1 MLRKIGTIVCLSVI
15 VQLQSFGQSDITSK
29 QLSLA
34 EHALLDFITSDS
46 INDLSLDLFNENLRF
61 GVPTKL
67 TNGTSLLKKKD
78 TIYLQLM
85 GSGRLYQIQKQGK
98 GIYNLIRLDSTFY
111 AGSNFGCI
119 NLLYKDTLFQFGGTG
134 FWNIKNHFTFY
145 SKKTHEW
152 EFFTT
157 KQPLPVYQSPEKG
170 IIHYTDQEKGKLY
183 LSNSINRLEFPASL
197 NTSLTDTCSVF
208 DFKEKTWKNLGR
220 INPRLKEIAEKS
232 TDLKT
237 IFGPYIVF
245 HSDLE
250 MYWLNFSTNQFG
262 KLVKDKQAE
271 FREKWLKIYK
281 GKPEY
286 MFQFVMGN
294 QFYLIRIENNGEL
307 QYESIELDNKDF
319 NDSDAQPI
327 YSNNFINTLLRN
339 IEPGRPIIGN
349 VFIVLL
355 VLLLYS
361 FYNKHIQK
369 KKTPM
374 EVQSI
379 LYKNFYSALTAVE
392 KELIQA
398 IYELQIKQEQISI
411 KTINKIMGVQQ
422 KDTITQNKSRSDYF
436 LRINQK
442 FKLATRA
449 SELLIVKQRE
459 ETDKR
464 IYNYN
469 INPVFIDSMK
479 TLILNNQ

>member
-1 MLRKIGTIVCLSVI
+1 MFQKFVYILFLSSFVH
-15 VQLQSFGQSDITSK
+15 LYSFGQSDVSINPISMP
-29 QLSLA
+29 
-34 EHALLDFITSDS
+34 ERALLDFITSDS
-46 INDLSLDLFNENLRF
+46 INDLSLDLFDENLRF
-61 GVPTKL
+61 GVPSKL
-67 TNGTSLLKKKD
+67 TNGTSLLKKKH

-85 GSGRLYQIQKQGK
+85 GSGRLYQVQKQKK
-98 GIYNLIRLDSTFY
+98 GMYELIRLDSTFY

-119 NLLYKDTLFQFGGTG
+119 NLFYKDTLFQLGGTG

-152 EFFTT
+152 EFYTT
-157 KQPLPVYQSPEKG
+157 KQSLPVYQSPEKG
-170 IIHYTDQEKGKLY
+170 IIYYTDQEKGKLY

-208 DFKEKTWKNLGR
+208 DFKEKTWMNLGK

-237 IFGPYIVF
+237 IFGSFIIF

-262 KLVKDKQAE
+262 VLTKDKQAE

-281 GKPEY
+281 DRPEY
-286 MFQFVMGN
+286 MYQFVMGN
-294 QFYLIRIENNGEL
+294 HFYLIRIEDNGVL
-307 QYESIELDNKDF
+307 NYETIDLIKDDF
-319 NDSDAQPI
+319 VDPNAQPI
-327 YSNNFINTLLRN
+327 YSNSLFVSFLQK
-339 IEPGRPIIGN
+339 IEPERPFIGN
-349 VFIVLL
+349 IIIILL
-355 VLLLYS
+355 VILLYS
-361 FYNKHIQK
+361 FYNKKIK
-369 KKTPM
+369 KKKIPI

-379 LYKNFYSALTAVE
+379 LYKNFYSALTVIE
-392 KELIQA
+392 KDLIIS
-398 IYELQIKQEQISI
+398 IYQLQINNEQISI
-411 KTINKIMGVQQ
+411 KAINKIIGVQQ

-449 SELLIVKQRE
+449 NELLIVKQRE
-459 ETDKR
+459 ATDKR

-469 INPVFIDSMK
+469 INPVFIDQIK
-479 TLILNNQ
+479 ELFLNNQ

>member
-1 MLRKIGTIVCLSVI
+1 MFKKLIYTLLLSSFVH
-15 VQLQSFGQSDITSK
+15 LYSFGQSDVSIK
-29 QLSLA
+29 PISLV
-34 EHALLDFITSDS
+34 ERALLDFILKDS
-46 INDLSLDLFNENLRF
+46 VNDLNLNLLNENLSF

-85 GSGRLYQIQKQGK
+85 GSGRLYQIQKQGNS
-98 GIYNLIRLDSTFY
+98 IYDLIRLDSTFY

-119 NLLYKDTLFQFGGTG
+119 NLFYKDTLFQFGGTG
-134 FWNIKNHFTFY
+134 FWNIKNHFTFF

-157 KQPLPVYQSPEKG
+157 KQSLPVYQSFEKG
-170 IIHYTDQEKGKLY
+170 IIYYTDQEKGKLY

-208 DFKEKTWKNLGR
+208 DFKEKTWKHLGK
-220 INPRLKEIAEKS
+220 INPRLKEIVEKS

-237 IFGPYIVF
+237 IFGPYVVF

-281 GKPEY
+281 DRPKY

-294 QFYLIRIENNGEL
+294 HFYLIRIEDNGVL
-307 QYESIELDNKDF
+307 NYEAIDLSMNDF
-319 NDSDAQPI
+319 IDLNAQPI
-327 YSNNFINTLLRN
+327 YSNSLIVSVLKK
-339 IEPGRPIIGN
+339 IEPGRPFIGN

-355 VLLLYS
+355 VLLIFS
-361 FYNKHIQK
+361 FYNKKIK
-369 KKTPM
+369 KKKMPV

-379 LYKNFYSALTAVE
+379 LYKNFYSALTAIE
-392 KELIQA
+392 KELILS
-398 IYELQIKQEQISI
+398 IYQLQTNNEQISI
-411 KTINKIMGVQQ
+411 KAINKIIGVQQ

-449 SELLIVKQRE
+449 SELLVVKQRE

-469 INPVFIDSMK
+469 INPIFIDSIK
-479 TLILNNQ
+479 ALILNNQ

>member
-1 MLRKIGTIVCLSVI
+1 MFKKLIYTLLLSSFVH
-15 VQLQSFGQSDITSK
+15 LYSFGQSDISIK
-29 QLSLA
+29 PISLV
-34 EHALLDFITSDS
+34 ERALLDFILKDS
-46 INDLSLDLFNENLRF
+46 VNDLNLNLFNENLRF
-61 GVPTKL
+61 GVPAKL

-78 TIYLQLM
+78 IIYLQLM
-85 GSGRLYQIQKQGK
+85 GSGRLYQIQKQGNS
-98 GIYNLIRLDSTFY
+98 IYDLIRLDSTFY

-119 NLLYKDTLFQFGGTG
+119 NLFYKDTLFQFGGTG
-134 FWNIKNHFTFY
+134 FWNIKNHFTFF

-157 KQPLPVYQSPEKG
+157 KQPLPVYQSFEKG
-170 IIHYTDQEKGKLY
+170 IIYYTDQEKGKLY

-208 DFKEKTWKNLGR
+208 DFKEKTWKHLGK
-220 INPRLKEIAEKS
+220 INPRLKEIVEKS

-237 IFGPYIVF
+237 IFGPYVVF

-281 GKPEY
+281 DRPKY

-294 QFYLIRIENNGEL
+294 HFYLIRIEDNGVL
-307 QYESIELDNKDF
+307 NYEAIDLSMNDF
-319 NDSDAQPI
+319 IDLNAQPI
-327 YSNNFINTLLRN
+327 YSNSLIVSLLKK
-339 IEPGRPIIGN
+339 IEPGRPFIGN

-355 VLLLYS
+355 VLLIFS
-361 FYNKHIQK
+361 FYNKKIK
-369 KKTPM
+369 KKKMPV

-379 LYKNFYSALTAVE
+379 LYKNFYSALTAIE
-392 KELIQA
+392 KELILS
-398 IYELQIKQEQISI
+398 IYQLQTNNEQISI
-411 KTINKIMGVQQ
+411 KAINKIIGVQQ

-449 SELLIVKQRE
+449 SELLVVKQRE

-469 INPVFIDSMK
+469 INPIFIDSIK
-479 TLILNNQ
+479 ALILNNQ

>member
-1 MLRKIGTIVCLSVI
+1 MLRKIGIIVFLSII
-15 VQLQSFGQSDITSK
+15 VQLHGFGQSDITSK

-46 INDLSLDLFNENLRF
+46 VSDLSLDLFNKNLSF

-67 TNGTSLLKKKD
+67 TNGTSLLKKKQK
-78 TIYLQLM
+78 IYLQLM

-98 GIYNLIRLDSTFY
+98 GNYGLIRLDSTFY

-119 NLLYKDTLFQFGGTG
+119 NLFYKDTLFQLGGIG
-134 FWNIKNHFTFY
+134 FWNIKNHFTFF

-170 IIHYTDQEKGKLY
+170 IIYYTDQEKGKLY

-197 NTSLTDTCSVF
+197 NTTLTDTCSVF

-307 QYESIELDNKDF
+307 QYESIELNSKDF
-319 NDSDAQPI
+319 NDSGAQPI

-349 VFIVLL
+349 VFIVLM

-361 FYNKHIQK
+361 LYNKHIQK

-436 LRINQK
+436 LSINQK

-459 ETDKR
+459 VTDKR

-469 INPVFIDSMK
+469 INPVFMDSLK
-479 TLILNNQ
+479 TLVLNNQ

>member
-1 MLRKIGTIVCLSVI
+1 
-15 VQLQSFGQSDITSK
+15 
-29 QLSLA
+29 
-34 EHALLDFITSDS
+34 
-46 INDLSLDLFNENLRF
+46 
-61 GVPTKL
+61 
-67 TNGTSLLKKKD
+67 
-78 TIYLQLM
+78 
-85 GSGRLYQIQKQGK
+85 
-98 GIYNLIRLDSTFY
+98 
-111 AGSNFGCI
+111 
-119 NLLYKDTLFQFGGTG
+119 
-134 FWNIKNHFTFY
+134 
-145 SKKTHEW
+145 
-152 EFFTT
+152 
-157 KQPLPVYQSPEKG
+157 
-170 IIHYTDQEKGKLY
+170 
-183 LSNSINRLEFPASL
+183 L
-197 NTSLTDTCSVF
+197 NTTLTDTCSVF

-307 QYESIELDNKDF
+307 QYESIELNSKDF
-319 NDSDAQPI
+319 NDSGAQPI

-349 VFIVLL
+349 VFIVLM

-361 FYNKHIQK
+361 LYNKHIQK

-459 ETDKR
+459 VTDKR

-469 INPVFIDSMK
+469 INPVFMDSLK
-479 TLILNNQ
+479 TLVLNNQ

>member
-46 INDLSLDLFNENLRF
+46 VSDLSLDLFNENLRF

-119 NLLYKDTLFQFGGTG
+119 NLLYKDTLFQLGGVG

-157 KQPLPVYQSPEKG
+157 KQTLPVYQSPEKG

-220 INPRLKEIAEKS
+220 INPRLKEIAERS

>member
-1 MLRKIGTIVCLSVI
+1 MLRKIGIILFLSII
-15 VQLQSFGQSDITSK
+15 VQLHGFGQSDITSK

-46 INDLSLDLFNENLRF
+46 VSDLSLDLFNENLSF

-67 TNGTSLLKKKD
+67 TNGTSLLKKKQK
-78 TIYLQLM
+78 IYLQLM

-98 GIYNLIRLDSTFY
+98 GNYGLIRLDSTFY

-119 NLLYKDTLFQFGGTG
+119 NLFYKDTLFQLGGVG

-170 IIHYTDQEKGKLY
+170 IIYYTDQEKGKLY

-197 NTSLTDTCSVF
+197 NTTLTDTCVVF
-208 DFKEKTWKNLGR
+208 DFNEKTWTNLGK
-220 INPRLKEIAEKS
+220 INPRLKEVVEKG

-237 IFGPYIVF
+237 IFGPFIVF

-262 KLVKDKQAE
+262 VLTKDKQAE

-281 GKPEY
+281 GKSEY

-294 QFYLIRIENNGEL
+294 QFYLIRIEDNGVL
-307 QYESIELDNKDF
+307 NYETIDLSMDNFIDP
-319 NDSDAQPI
+319 NAQPI
-327 YSNNFINTLLRN
+327 YSNSFIGSLLN
-339 IEPGRPIIGN
+339 KIEPGKPIIGN
-349 VFIVLL
+349 IFIVLM

-361 FYNKHIQK
+361 LYNKKIK
-369 KKTPM
+369 KKNTPI
-374 EVQSI
+374 EIQSI
-379 LYKNFYSALTAVE
+379 LYKNFYSALTSIE
-392 KELIQA
+392 KDLILS

-411 KTINKIMGVQQ
+411 KAINKIIGVQQ

-449 SELLIVKQRE
+449 NELLIVKQRE

-469 INPVFIDSMK
+469 INPVFMDSMK
-479 TLILNNQ
+479 VLILNNQ

>member
-1 MLRKIGTIVCLSVI
+1 MLRKIGIIVFLSII
-15 VQLQSFGQSDITSK
+15 VQLHSFGQSDITSK
-29 QLSLA
+29 QLSLV

-98 GIYNLIRLDSTFY
+98 GIYDLIRLDSTFY

-294 QFYLIRIENNGEL
+294 QFYLIRIENNGVL
-307 QYESIELDNKDF
+307 NYETIDLSMNDF
-319 NDSDAQPI
+319 IDQNAQPI
-327 YSNNFINTLLRN
+327 YSNNFIDALLIK
-339 IEPGRPIIGN
+339 IEPGKPIIGN
-349 VFIVLL
+349 VFIVLMA
-355 VLLLYS
+355 LLLYS
-361 FYNKHIQK
+361 LYNKKIKK
-369 KKTPM
+369 KKTPI
-374 EVQSI
+374 EIQSI
-379 LYKNFYSALTAVE
+379 LYKNFFSALTAVE

-411 KTINKIMGVQQ
+411 KAINKIIGVHQ

-449 SELLIVKQRE
+449 SALLIVKQRE

-469 INPVFIDSMK
+469 INPVFIDSIK
-479 TLILNNQ
+479 ALVLNNQ

>member
-15 VQLQSFGQSDITSK
+15 VQLHSFGQSDITNK
-29 QLSLA
+29 QLSLV

-98 GIYNLIRLDSTFY
+98 GIYDLIRLDSTFY

-157 KQPLPVYQSPEKG
+157 KQTLPVYQSPEKG

-220 INPRLKEIAEKS
+220 INPRLKEIAERS

-307 QYESIELDNKDF
+307 QYESIELDSKDF

-355 VLLLYS
+355 ALLLYS
-361 FYNKHIQK
+361 FYNKRIQK

>member
-1 MLRKIGTIVCLSVI
+1 MFKKLIYTLLLSSFVH
-15 VQLQSFGQSDITSK
+15 LYSFGQSDISIK
-29 QLSLA
+29 PISLV
-34 EHALLDFITSDS
+34 ERALLDFILTDS
-46 INDLSLDLFNENLRF
+46 INDLNLNLFNENLRF
-61 GVPTKL
+61 GVPAKL

-78 TIYLQLM
+78 IIYLQLM
-85 GSGRLYQIQKQGK
+85 GSGRLYQIQKQGNS
-98 GIYNLIRLDSTFY
+98 IYDLIRLDSTFY

-119 NLLYKDTLFQFGGTG
+119 NLFYKDTLFQFGGTG
-134 FWNIKNHFTFY
+134 FWNIKNHFTFF

-157 KQPLPVYQSPEKG
+157 KQPLPVYQSFEKG
-170 IIHYTDQEKGKLY
+170 IIYYTDQEKGKLY

-208 DFKEKTWKNLGR
+208 DFKEKTWKHLGK
-220 INPRLKEIAEKS
+220 INPRLKEIVEKS

-237 IFGPYIVF
+237 IFGPYVVF

-307 QYESIELDNKDF
+307 QYESIELDSKDF

-339 IEPGRPIIGN
+339 I
-349 VFIVLL
+349 
-355 VLLLYS
+355 
-361 FYNKHIQK
+361 
-369 KKTPM
+369 
-374 EVQSI
+374 
-379 LYKNFYSALTAVE
+379 
-392 KELIQA
+392 
-398 IYELQIKQEQISI
+398 
-411 KTINKIMGVQQ
+411 
-422 KDTITQNKSRSDYF
+422 
-436 LRINQK
+436 
-442 FKLATRA
+442 
-449 SELLIVKQRE
+449 
-459 ETDKR
+459 
-464 IYNYN
+464 
-469 INPVFIDSMK
+469 
-479 TLILNNQ
+479 

>member
-1 MLRKIGTIVCLSVI
+1 MFQKFVYIFLLSSFVH
-15 VQLQSFGQSDITSK
+15 LNSFGQSDVSIEPI
-29 QLSLA
+29 SLV
-34 EHALLDFITSDS
+34 ERALLDFITSDS
-46 INDLSLDLFNENLRF
+46 VNDLSIDLFNENLRF

-67 TNGTSLLKKKD
+67 TNGTSLLKKKN

-98 GIYNLIRLDSTFY
+98 GIYDLIRLDSTFY

-119 NLLYKDTLFQFGGTG
+119 NLFYKDTLFQFGGTG

-157 KQPLPVYQSPEKG
+157 KQSLPVYQSPEKG
-170 IIHYTDQEKGKLY
+170 IIYYTDQEKGKLY
-183 LSNSINRLEFPASL
+183 LSNSINRLEFPGSL

-208 DFKEKTWKNLGR
+208 DFKEKTWKKLGK
-220 INPRLKEIAEKS
+220 INPSLKEIVEKS

-237 IFGPYIVF
+237 IFGPFIVF

-262 KLVKDKQAE
+262 VLTKDKQAE

-281 GKPEY
+281 DRPKY

-294 QFYLIRIENNGEL
+294 QFYLIRIEDNGVL
-307 QYESIELDNKDF
+307 NYENIDLSMDDF
-319 NDSDAQPI
+319 VDANAQSI
-327 YSNNFINTLLRN
+327 YSNSLFVSLLQK

-349 VFIVLL
+349 IFIVLI
-355 VLLLYS
+355 VLLLFS
-361 FYNKHIQK
+361 FYNKKIK
-369 KKTPM
+369 KKKIPV

-379 LYKNFYSALTAVE
+379 LYKNFYSALTAIE
-392 KELIQA
+392 KELILS
-398 IYELQIKQEQISI
+398 IYQLQTNNEQISI
-411 KTINKIMGVQQ
+411 KAINKIIGVQQ

-442 FKLATRA
+442 FKLAIRA

-469 INPVFIDSMK
+469 INPDFIDSIK

>member
-1 MLRKIGTIVCLSVI
+1 
-15 VQLQSFGQSDITSK
+15 
-29 QLSLA
+29 
-34 EHALLDFITSDS
+34 
-46 INDLSLDLFNENLRF
+46 
-61 GVPTKL
+61 
-67 TNGTSLLKKKD
+67 
-78 TIYLQLM
+78 
-85 GSGRLYQIQKQGK
+85 
-98 GIYNLIRLDSTFY
+98 
-111 AGSNFGCI
+111 
-119 NLLYKDTLFQFGGTG
+119 
-134 FWNIKNHFTFY
+134 
-145 SKKTHEW
+145 
-152 EFFTT
+152 
-157 KQPLPVYQSPEKG
+157 
-170 IIHYTDQEKGKLY
+170 
-183 LSNSINRLEFPASL
+183 
-197 NTSLTDTCSVF
+197 LTDTCSVF

-307 QYESIELDNKDF
+307 QYESIELNSKDF
-319 NDSDAQPI
+319 NDSGAQPI

-349 VFIVLL
+349 VFIVLM

-361 FYNKHIQK
+361 LYNKRIQK

-459 ETDKR
+459 VTDKR

-469 INPVFIDSMK
+469 INPVFMDSLK
-479 TLILNNQ
+479 TLVLNNQ